1 MRRHLPR
8 AASLAW
14 LLTVPVALAG
24 GCGVNPVADIYEGP
38 PAVSPATN
46 QAHPAVA
53 PSPAEVQA
61 AVQRIIEAGRHPLLK
76 WPDISDCVPAL
87 AAAAAGEPDGL
98 VWFVAGG
105 GHPSLDGALLALARA
120 ERHGLDPADF
130 DAVSL
135 AVRWRELQRMAAP
148 AARDLAAFDTALS
161 VAVVR
166 FLSSVHEGRVEPRMV
181 GFDYDV
187 SAKRLDA
194 LASLR
199 SARDEVGGMATAVEL
214 VRPLFPVYY
223 RLMNALAVYR
233 GLAAAGEPPEV
244 PGLRTGARKI
254 SPGQP
259 WEGAAALASRLAAVG
274 DLPADAPLPAP
285 AAGVPVYGGAL
296 VDAVKRFQ
304 DRHAL
309 ESDGAI
315 GPATIA
321 ALNVP
326 LASRVR
332 QIELALERERWLPEL
347 VSQPYLLVNVP
358 LFRMWASD
366 PGVAGEPLRMN
377 VVVGKSVGH
386 ATPIFISEMEYI
398 VFRPYWNPPPRILRA
413 EIIPRERRE
422 PGYLASEDMEIVE
435 IGSQGGAALQP
446 TPANLDA
453 VLAGRLLLRQRPG
466 PKNSLGPAKFIFPND
481 EDVYMHGTPA
491 RQLFSRA
498 RRDFSHGCIRV
509 EDPVSLAEWL
519 LRDDRN
525 WTRER
530 ILAAMGG
537 AMPTQVNL
545 RHKLTVMIF
554 YDTVYVDSAGVVS
567 FADDY
572 YGHDAKLVEALAH
585 GFPYPRT
592 R

>member
-46 QAHPAVA
+46 QDHPAVA

-76 WPDISDCVPAL
+76 WPDISDCVAAL

-105 GHPSLDGALLALARA
+105 GHPSIDGALLALARA
-120 ERHGLDPADF
+120 ERHGLNPADF
-130 DAVSL
+130 DAMSL

-194 LASLR
+194 LASLQ

-244 PGLRTGARKI
+244 PGLRTGAERSRRVNRGRAP
-254 SPGQP
+254 SP
-259 WEGAAALASRLAAVG
+259 W
-274 DLPADAPLPAP
+274 
-285 AAGVPVYGGAL
+285 
-296 VDAVKRFQ
+296 
-304 DRHAL
+304 RHAWRP
-309 ESDGAI
+309 SAI
-315 GPATIA
+315 
-321 ALNVP
+321 
-326 LASRVR
+326 
-332 QIELALERERWLPEL
+332 
-347 VSQPYLLVNVP
+347 
-358 LFRMWASD
+358 F
-366 PGVAGEPLRMN
+366 LR
-377 VVVGKSVGH
+377 
-386 ATPIFISEMEYI
+386 T
-398 VFRPYWNPPPRILRA
+398 
-413 EIIPRERRE
+413 RRC
-422 PGYLASEDMEIVE
+422 
-435 IGSQGGAALQP
+435 
-446 TPANLDA
+446 
-453 VLAGRLLLRQRPG
+453 RRQRR
-466 PKNSLGPAKFIFPND
+466 AFPF
-481 EDVYMHGTPA
+481 TAAP
-491 RQLFSRA
+491 
-498 RRDFSHGCIRV
+498 
-509 EDPVSLAEWL
+509 W
-519 LRDDRN
+519 
-525 WTRER
+525 WTRSSGSR
-530 ILAAMGG
+530 TATRWSRTA
-537 AMPTQVNL
+537 P
-545 RHKLTVMIF
+545 
-554 YDTVYVDSAGVVS
+554 SARPPS
-567 FADDY
+567 
-572 YGHDAKLVEALAH
+572 
-585 GFPYPRT
+585 PP
-592 R
+592 